1 LLADRAYSDYRR
13 EELLLLEII
22 PLVLETDFAEGT
34 VNAFLAIGDTITLID
49 TGNPGKE
56 SFQQLKKKLHKHGV
70 TFNDLDQIILT
81 HIHIDHAGGIPYIQ
95 EETDI
100 PIFVHEQAKGSI
112 NTGIHKFNRDQQ
124 FFQQFLWSCGAN
136 PTKHIVQRSY
146 KEENWRNVH
155 YLNEGESVSI
165 GGEPFE
171 VIYVPGHS
179 QSDLLLWNSKTG
191 DAFAGDHLIKSF
203 SVNAFIEPP
212 RLDEEERPKPLLQY
226 RNSLEKISRLP
237 LNTIYP
243 GHGEPF
249 TNHIDLI
256 QTRLQEQESRCEQIV
271 AILANTRK
279 SIFEICTV
287 MYPRLKGK
295 TIFLGLSQIQG
306 HLDLL
311 EVRHKVIFAQN
322 GSIVE
327 YFTI

>member
-1 LLADRAYSDYRR
+1 M
-13 EELLLLEII
+13 LEII

-56 SFQQLKKKLHKHGV
+56 SFQQLKTKLHKHSV

-112 NTGIHKFNRDQQ
+112 NTGIDKFNRDQQ
-124 FFQQFLWSCGAN
+124 FFQRFLLSCGAD
-136 PTKHIVQRSY
+136 PTKHIIQRRY
-146 KEENWRNVH
+146 NEETWRNVM
-155 YLNEGESVSI
+155 YVNDGDTVII
-165 GGEPFE
+165 GGKGFE
-171 VIYVPGHS
+171 VIHVPGHS
-179 QSDLLLWNSKTG
+179 QSDILIWNRETG
-191 DAFAGDHLIKSF
+191 DAFAGDHLIRAF
-203 SVNAFIEPP
+203 SVNAFIEPAQSVG
-212 RLDEEERPKPLLQY
+212 EERPKPLLQY

-237 LNTIYP
+237 LKTIYP

-256 QTRLQEQESRCEQIV
+256 QTRLQEQEKRCEQIL
-271 AILANTRK
+271 AILAKTRK

-311 EVRHKVIFAQN
+311 EVRHKVSSVQN
-322 GSIVE
+322 ELITE
-327 YFTI
+327 YFAI